1 MEITLDNTKSAVIPA
16 KIAQEQCKVLV
27 DTGASRC
34 CIRED
39 YFNKIPGTL
48 LSLLKGVRIRSA
60 TGRDLQTL
68 GRAECAFT
76 LGGRDYKMEFIV
88 CRNLRR
94 PAILGLDFLRQN
106 RIGTTWTPT
115 GTFALQ
121 RGEDIL
127 VESIEVCFENTDPI
141 ITAYK
146 HYTVPARSIMIVTA
160 KANMQLQDQGRVF
173 EVNATPAILDKHPS
187 MVTLPVLHKTDQETR
202 ENVPYLL
209 INLSM
214 EDEEIGKGEEL
225 AIMRVCP
232 YQLNEIETEQVGEE
246 EINNIEEDKI
256 FEQCDMFDDKVEV
269 DKKFITSP
277 VQVESQRKVKL
288 QNAPI
293 TDEDRK
299 NFKELCN
306 KYTDIFSKSSED
318 IGHTPLLKMDI
329 DTGDSPPVCQRPYS
343 LPLKHVEWVTKELEI
358 LEKAGVISRS
368 VSPWASPIVIVP
380 KKSEPGEP
388 PRRRMCVDY
397 RVLNSLLPPVNKA
410 HSKAKGILTLVPLPK
425 IDEIYAQLK
434 GSKVY
439 SAIDMRSGYF
449 HLGLSK
455 DAKPKIAFVPGGPHG
470 AKYEFNRC
478 PFGLSQA
485 PAYFQRLIHEVLKG
499 ITFAFGYLDDILIF
513 SPDNK
518 THLKHLE
525 EVFQR
530 LREADLKL
538 KASKCNFFKKHIQ
551 YLGHLVSGE
560 GIEPLPEK
568 LEAVRKMPPPT
579 TPKEVRQFLGLV
591 GYYRK
596 FVPKFA
602 DIARPLTNLTKQD
615 VPYE

>member
-39 YFNKIPGTL
+39 YFNKIPGTS

-68 GRAECAFT
+68 GRAECTFT
-76 LGGRDYKMEFIV
+76 LGNRDYKMEFIV

-121 RGEDIL
+121 RGEEVL
-127 VESIEVCFENTDPI
+127 VESIEVCFENTNPI

-173 EVNATPAILDKHPS
+173 EVKATPLFMDKHPN
-187 MVTLPVLHKTDQETR
+187 MITLPVLHKTDQETR

-214 EDEEIGKGEEL
+214 EDEEIEKGEEL
-225 AIMRVCP
+225 AEMTVCP
-232 YQLNEIETEQVGEE
+232 YQLNEVETEQTDEEE

-256 FEQCDMFDDKVEV
+256 FEKCDMFDDKIEVE
-269 DKKFITSP
+269 KKFITSP
-277 VQVESQRKVKL
+277 AQIESQRKVKL

-293 TDEDRK
+293 TDEDRS

-306 KYTDIFSKSSED
+306 KYTDIFSRSSED

-397 RVLNSLLPPVNKA
+397 RVLNSCYHLLIKL
-410 HSKAKGILTLVPLPK
+410 ILR
-425 IDEIYAQLK
+425 LK
-434 GSKVY
+434 E
-439 SAIDMRSGYF
+439 F
-449 HLGLSK
+449 CLSF
-455 DAKPKIAFVPGGPHG
+455 P
-470 AKYEFNRC
+470 C
-478 PFGLSQA
+478 
-485 PAYFQRLIHEVLKG
+485 
-499 ITFAFGYLDDILIF
+499 
-513 SPDNK
+513 
-518 THLKHLE
+518 
-525 EVFQR
+525 
-530 LREADLKL
+530 
-538 KASKCNFFKKHIQ
+538 
-551 YLGHLVSGE
+551 
-560 GIEPLPEK
+560 
-568 LEAVRKMPPPT
+568 RK
-579 TPKEVRQFLGLV
+579 
-591 GYYRK
+591 
-596 FVPKFA
+596 
-602 DIARPLTNLTKQD
+602 
-615 VPYE
+615 